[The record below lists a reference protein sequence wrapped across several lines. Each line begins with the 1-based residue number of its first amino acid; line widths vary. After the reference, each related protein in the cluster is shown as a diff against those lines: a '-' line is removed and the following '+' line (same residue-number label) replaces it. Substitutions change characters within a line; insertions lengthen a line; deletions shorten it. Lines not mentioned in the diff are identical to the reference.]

1 MCENSAKSK
10 KLYLTGGNVKEDTL
24 LKHGEICV
32 SESEKRANGSLN
44 LRDYYTVYLIE
55 TKATDSEFQNKLS
68 KLSAVWRR
76 YTEFEQLR
84 DYLEDV
90 YPYIVIPPLPEK
102 RVLFSWQK
110 VSTDTFDPDFVDRR
124 RAGLETFLLRIASH
138 PVLSYDKH
146 FIEFL
151 QSEDGWRE
159 TFKSNG
165 YLQIAENKLK
175 ALSVSVRLKN
185 THPRFEPL
193 KTYGNTLYTSI
204 YNLLKARSR
213 VAEKQYTVYK
223 LHANYGRV
231 FSEWSAIEKEMG
243 DALQKTGHYL
253 DSLSSSI
260 DSLLED
266 EELLVDQFKEYLF
279 FASSLQ
285 NVCKHQ
291 ELLQLKLESAEENI
305 VSKNSEKVKA
315 LQGKMGIMSRLFGTI
330 DTDEVREMKVNLL
343 DQQIHDGEEMVSDTK
358 TELTD
363 FCAKA
368 LSDIDRFQNQ
378 KCMDLKETLAA
389 YAFLQ
394 LKTAKKGLQT
404 WTQIRDCLQNIP

>member
-10 KLYLTGGNVKEDTL
+10 KLYLTGGNLKEDTL
-24 LKHGEICV
+24 LRHGEISV

-44 LRDYYTVYLIE
+44 LREYYTVYLIE
-55 TKATDSEFQNKLS
+55 TN
-68 KLSAVWRR
+68 
-76 YTEFEQLR
+76 
-84 DYLEDV
+84 
-90 YPYIVIPPLPEK
+90 
-102 RVLFSWQK
+102 
-110 VSTDTFDPDFVDRR
+110 
-124 RAGLETFLLRIASH
+124 
-138 PVLSYDKH
+138 YDKH

-151 QSEDGWRE
+151 QNEDGWRE
-159 TFKSNG
+159 MFKSNG

-185 THPRFEPL
+185 TDPRFESI
-193 KTYGNTLYTSI
+193 KTYGNTLHTSI

-285 NVCKHQ
+285 NLCKHQ
-291 ELLQLKLESAEENI
+291 ELLQLKLESAEDNI
-305 VSKNSEKVKA
+305 TVKNSERVKA
-315 LQGKMGIMSRLFGTI
+315 QQGKMGIMSRLFGTI
-330 DTDEVREMKVNLL
+330 DTDEVRELKVTLL
-343 DQQIHDGEEMVSDTK
+343 DQQIQDGEVVVSDTK
-358 TELTD
+358 TEL
-363 FCAKA
+363 
-368 LSDIDRFQNQ
+368 
-378 KCMDLKETLAA
+378 M
-389 YAFLQ
+389 
-394 LKTAKKGLQT
+394 
-404 WTQIRDCLQNIP
+404 